1 MATPI
6 VTGNAALVRQ
16 YLVDGFHQ
24 GKPINNPSS
33 SLIRA
38 IMYNGAAPL
47 THATLH
53 ETNENIVTPSAPYD
67 NHQGMG
73 LVRLSSSLPL
83 ENENEFGMQIYDQ
96 VEIRDGDTHTYGF
109 LINDSCNSWDDISAT
124 LVWLDPAASSGC
136 IRCLINDLDLHL
148 KINEIKHY
156 PNGMYSP
163 DKLNTAERIRTPV
176 YPGDFINVVISGSNI
191 ASSAFQNY
199 SLVIT
204 GCFDEQEQAVTV
216 SSDEH
221 FLNTTTMVIV
231 VICLILVSLGC

>member
-47 THATLH
+47 IHATLH
-53 ETNENIVTPSAPYD
+53 ETNENIVTPSVPYD

-109 LINDSCNSWDDISAT
+109 LINDSCNSWDGISAT

-176 YPGDFINVVISGSNI
+176 YHLRSHHICIKGHHLTIIFFSPTKL
-191 ASSAFQNY
+191 FQTWV
-199 SLVIT
+199 LT
-204 GCFDEQEQAVTV
+204 
-216 SSDEH
+216 
-221 FLNTTTMVIV
+221 
-231 VICLILVSLGC
+231 

>member
-47 THATLH
+47 IHATLH
-53 ETNENIVTPSAPYD
+53 ETNENIVTPSVPYD

-109 LINDSCNSWDDISAT
+109 LINDSCNSWDGISAT

-176 YPGDFINVVISGSNI
+176 YHLRSHRICINGHHLTIIFFSPTKL
-191 ASSAFQNY
+191 FQTWV
-199 SLVIT
+199 LT
-204 GCFDEQEQAVTV
+204 
-216 SSDEH
+216 
-221 FLNTTTMVIV
+221 
-231 VICLILVSLGC
+231 